1 MARYARAGSGTANRA
16 PRASIHVR
24 VDHTAFRRGHVEP
37 GETCEIP
44 GIGPIPVASARALAV
59 DAVMSAIVCD
69 GVDVKAVTHLGRS
82 IPAHVRTALVARDPA
97 CVVPGCD
104 TRDGLE
110 IDHIVAFAEGGATS
124 LGNLCRL
131 CHWHHYLKTHQ
142 GHRLSGEP
150 GDWGWEPPA
159 DRAHGPP
166 GANADDI
173 RTIEPRQAGRGA
185 AARGRVQR
193 EQGTRA
199 RARREREPAP

>member
-1 MARYARAGSGTANRA
+1 
-16 PRASIHVR
+16 
-24 VDHTAFRRGHVEP
+24 
-37 GETCEIP
+37 
-44 GIGPIPVASARALAV
+44 
-59 DAVMSAIVCD
+59 
-69 GVDVKAVTHLGRS
+69 
-82 IPAHVRTALVARDPA
+82 
-97 CVVPGCD
+97 VVPGCD

-150 GDWGWEPPA
+150 GHWGWEPPA

-173 RTIEPRQAGRGA
+173 RTIEPRQAGRDA
-185 AARGRVQR
+185 AARG
-193 EQGTRA
+193 
-199 RARREREPAP
+199 